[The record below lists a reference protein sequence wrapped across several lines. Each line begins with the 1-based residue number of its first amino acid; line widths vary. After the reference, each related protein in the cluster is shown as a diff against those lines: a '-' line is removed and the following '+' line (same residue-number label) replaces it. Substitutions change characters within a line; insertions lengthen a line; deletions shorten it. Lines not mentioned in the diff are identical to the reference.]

1 MIEDILKQ
9 NNLKIT
15 KHRIEVYNIIKD
27 NNLITLKEIN
37 DKLNIDKVTIYRI
50 IKLFLKNNIIVK
62 NIDDLNTYYSVNL
75 KEHVH
80 YMTCTSCHKKI
91 KIDVCPIEDEIE
103 KICDSNGFELKSHSI
118 NLEGICNKCKKI

>member
-15 KHRIEVYNIIKD
+15 KHRIEIYNLIKEKK
-27 NNLITLKEIN
+27 LITLKEIYN
-37 DKLNIDKVTIYRI
+37 KLNIDKVTIYRV

-62 NIDDLNTYYSVNL
+62 NIDENNIYYSVNL

-103 KICDSNGFELKSHSI
+103 KICDNNGFELKSHSI
-118 NLEGICNKCKKI
+118 NLEGLCSNCRR

>member
-1 MIEDILKQ
+1 MVEEILKK
-9 NNLKIT
+9 NNLKVT

-27 NNLITLKEIN
+27 NNLITLKEIY

-50 IKLFLKNNIIVK
+50 IKLFLKNSLIVK
-62 NIDDLNTYYSVNL
+62 NIDDLNTYYSINE

-80 YMTCTSCHKKI
+80 YMTCTNCHKKI

-118 NLEGICNKCKKI
+118 NLEGICKSCKK